1 MQTFLSEA
9 IVLEAALA
17 SVLLALWITWFA
29 LRGLFGLMSALHG
42 PHPGGTVQP
51 IRVAARRAQTLGK
64 RDAA

>member
-9 IVLEAALA
+9 VVLDAVLI

-42 PHPGGTVQP
+42 PQPSGTVQP
-51 IRVAARRAQTLGK
+51 IRVTASREQTSRR

>member
-9 IVLEAALA
+9 VVLDAALI

-29 LRGLFGLMSALHG
+29 LRSLFGLMSAMHHTQ
-42 PHPGGTVQP
+42 PSRMVQP
-51 IRVAARRAQTLGK
+51 IRVTASREQVSRR